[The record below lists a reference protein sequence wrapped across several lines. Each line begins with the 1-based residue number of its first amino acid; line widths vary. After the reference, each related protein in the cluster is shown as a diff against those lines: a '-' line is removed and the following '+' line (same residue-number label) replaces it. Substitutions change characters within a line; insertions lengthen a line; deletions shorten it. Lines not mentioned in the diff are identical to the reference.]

1 MAEEKR
7 IDETDVRIIECLHEN
22 SRMTM
27 KELGGKVHLTGQA
40 VRNRVERLE
49 SLGIL
54 ERYTVNVN
62 CPVFGYRIHALIRA
76 RMTRTE
82 QAAFLALC
90 TPSCSRLVHCYAVTG
105 AHNIFFDIYFK
116 EMDAMQAVLDK
127 VGEHC
132 NIEVQIV
139 LQENGR

>member
-90 TPSCSRLVHCYAVTG
+90 TPSCSRLVHCYAVTD
-105 AHNIFFDIYFK
+105 AHNVFFDIYFK

-127 VGEHC
+127 AGEHC